1 MKIYIAGP
9 MTGYKDWNFDSFKH
23 TEDILDIYDFKVENP
38 VNNGSDTSLSW
49 EWYLKKALT
58 QMLTCDAVLLLKG
71 WEKSKGARLEF
82 NTATAVGIPCF
93 VNIDDLVEYRDE
105 A

>member
-1 MKIYIAGP
+1 MKVYIAGP
-9 MTGYKDWNFDSFKH
+9 MTGYDNWNFDLFNH
-23 TEDILDIYDFKVENP
+23 TEWILDILDFQVENP
-38 VNNGSDTSLSW
+38 AKTGSDTSLHW

-82 NTATAVGIPCF
+82 STANSVKIPCF
-93 VNIDDLVEYRDE
+93 VNIQDLQEYRDE